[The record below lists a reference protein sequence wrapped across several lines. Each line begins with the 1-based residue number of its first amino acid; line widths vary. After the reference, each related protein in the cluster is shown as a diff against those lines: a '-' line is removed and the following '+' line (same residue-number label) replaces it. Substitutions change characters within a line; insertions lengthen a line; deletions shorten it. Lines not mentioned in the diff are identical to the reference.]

1 MTELSNKVVL
11 ITGGGRGIGR
21 GIALELAKA
30 GADIAISYVDQLDTA
45 ATQYGSTKLNGKAA
59 AEATLNEIKGRLG
72 RRAVA
77 IPCDVR
83 NKEANQRLVA
93 ETVRQ
98 LSGLDILVCSAG
110 VVNLGP
116 VEVLTEE
123 AIDIVLDVNLK
134 GTILTC
140 QAAIPYLKSGGSII
154 TISSIGGK
162 MGIAGLA
169 HYCATKFA
177 IVGFTNALAKELA
190 GKGVRANTICP
201 GIVRTQMWEY
211 VAETVKGPGESKD
224 EAFARWVKM
233 LIPMGRPQTP
243 EDMGQAALYLA
254 TSENVTGQAINVDG
268 GSVLF

>member
-1 MTELSNKVVL
+1 MTPLSNKAAL
-11 ITGGGRGIGR
+11 ITGGGRGIG
-21 GIALELAKA
+21 LELAKA
-30 GADIAISYVDQLDTA
+30 GADIAVSYLDQLDTP

-59 AEATLNEIKGRLG
+59 AEATLEEIQSLG

-83 NKEANQRLVA
+83 KKEDNQRLVA
-93 ETVRQ
+93 EAVGQ
-98 LSGLDILVCSAG
+98 LSRLDILVCSAG
-110 VVNLGP
+110 VVNFGP

-140 QAAIPYLKSGGSII
+140 QAAIPSLPSGGSII
-154 TISSIGGK
+154 NISSVAGK
-162 MGIAGLA
+162 MGVAGLA

-177 IVGFTNALAKELA
+177 IVGFTNSLAKELA
-190 GKGVRANTICP
+190 GKGIRANTICP

-211 VAETVKGPGESKD
+211 AAETLKDPGESRD

-233 LIPMGRPQTP
+233 MIPLGRPQTP
-243 EDMGQAALYLA
+243 EDMGKAALYLA

>member
-1 MTELSNKVVL
+1 MATAEQQGC
-11 ITGGGRGIGR
+11 TDHRGRSRIGR

-30 GADIAISYVDQLDTA
+30 GADIAISYVDQLDTT
-45 ATQYGSTKLNGKAA
+45 ATQYTSTKLNGKAA
-59 AEATLNEIKGRLG
+59 AEATLNEIKSFGRQ
-72 RRAVA
+72 AVA
-77 IPCDVR
+77 IQCDVR
-83 NKEANQRLVA
+83 KKEDNKRLVA
-93 ETVRQ
+93 ETLRQ

-140 QAAIPYLKSGGSII
+140 QAAIPYLKSAGSII
-154 TISSIGGK
+154 NISSIGGK

-169 HYCATKFA
+169 HYCATKFG

-190 GKGVRANTICP
+190 DKGLRANTICP

-211 VAETVKGPGESKD
+211 VAENVKGPGESKD
-224 EAFARWVKM
+224 EAFTRWVKM
-233 LIPMGRPQTP
+233 MIPMGRPQTP
-243 EDMGQAALYLA
+243 EDMGKAALYLA